1 MKTASSRY
9 GLAAA
14 GLVLCLG
21 LAACGGGSG
30 GGAGLPILPGQTPPA
45 GGTPQQ
51 PGGQQPGQPDQP
63 AVPALKCAP

>member
-21 LAACGGGSG
+21 LAACGGGG
-30 GGAGLPILPGQTPPA
+30 GGGGGLPIVPPGQTPPT
-45 GGTPQQ
+45 GGGPQQ
-51 PGGQQPGQPDQP
+51 PGGDQP
-63 AVPALKCAP
+63 QRPAPALKCAP